1 MCKLAKYV
9 RNCVVFWKNLHSW
22 QKFYTTA
29 GRDGRDK
36 FQVCV
41 WYVKVELWSTPQL
54 PRWPRWT
61 ARQKELWPSLRALF
75 LRGEIASLLF
85 KTCRTKSIK
94 TTLLFDTCVLEPG
107 NKDNTRARS
116 QWPWTEL
123 EGRKNHILQNIG
135 NSCCVYLCFYCL

>member
-1 MCKLAKYV
+1 MISKY
-9 RNCVVFWKNLHSW
+9 
-22 QKFYTTA
+22 
-29 GRDGRDK
+29 
-36 FQVCV
+36 
-41 WYVKVELWSTPQL
+41 WSPPQL
-54 PRWPRWT
+54 PHWPLWT

-75 LRGEIASLLF
+75 LRGKIAFLLF

-135 NSCCVYLCFYCL
+135 NSCCVYLCFYLLIIFKGKPVPIKAAVENWMILFGKF